1 MRYNKKMENVQ
12 FDEQPHAIVYQK
24 KEAFLPSL
32 IIKYSHGKVESEN
45 QANLVLFI
53 CAIIVFVL
61 AFFVAF
67 TGGTTKSSLPEPLI
81 KTDIE
86 RMINQ
91 PIPKK

>member
-1 MRYNKKMENVQ
+1 METVQ
-12 FDEQPHAIVYQK
+12 FEEQPRIATHQK
-24 KEAFLPSL
+24 KGAFLPSL
-32 IIKYSHGKVESEN
+32 IIKFSHGKVENEN
-45 QANLVLFI
+45 QANLVLFTG
-53 CAIIVFVL
+53 AVIIFVL